1 MANPKLIARQGN
13 LKLYF
18 TKRTVNVFSEE
29 EDTGFIEFP
38 DGKRIFANINDVLSR
53 GNWNIVG
60 KI

>member
-1 MANPKLIARQGN
+1 M
-13 LKLYF
+13 
-18 TKRTVNVFSEE
+18 NVFSEQ